1 MIKNL
6 FNLSNKNIQYSFI
19 LNYRGVGEKV
29 WGKQDDRGLN
39 KWNKGKLLNLNL
51 SHLVSGPFS

>member
-39 KWNKGKLLNLNL
+39 EWNQGKFLNLNV
-51 SHLVSGPFS
+51 SHVILGPFS